1 MKPLS
6 TLLMTSLLGATA
18 LTTPALADDDSAIS
32 VFLESVDGD
41 RDDGRPARGVS
52 FGSDDDRD
60 DWGRDDDDD
69 DEHDDDDNG
78 SDDDGSDDDGD
89 DDSDDDDDD
98 GDDD

>member
-6 TLLMTSLLGATA
+6 TLLMASLLGATA

-32 VFLESVDGD
+32 VFLESVDDD
-41 RDDGRPARGVS
+41 RDDGRPARSVS

-69 DEHDDDDNG
+69 DDDDDDHDDDDNG
-78 SDDDGSDDDGD
+78 SDDDGSDDD
-89 DDSDDDDDD
+89 DDDDDD